1 MLSVPAEIPL
11 LPLPAV
17 LFPGTFLPVQLHDE
31 GHRALV
37 RECVDRSEQL
47 GVVLAPGDAGGARA
61 SVPCT
66 TGCLATVALLLYED
80 EHDQDQPIS
89 VVLYGE
95 RRMRVVDFV
104 QQDPYLTG
112 HVELLD
118 DYSGQ
123 QAERRIVRATALF
136 ERYLDLVRQ
145 RYDTDVVNLPLPN
158 DPIMASYLLASVLYL
173 PLETKQRWLES
184 ASAVHRLDE
193 QLAYLDA
200 ECDKLAMS
208 LQLSQFTHHVYTI
221 PDHRLYVRYVG
232 GN

>member
-1 MLSVPAEIPL
+1 MLSVPTEIPL

-17 LFPGTFLPVQLHDE
+17 LFPGTFLPLQFDE
-31 GHRALV
+31 DGQRDLV
-37 RECVDRSEQL
+37 RECVDRSGQL
-47 GVVLAPGDAGGARA
+47 GVVLTPGDTGGTRM

-80 EHDQDQPIS
+80 DREQPVS
-89 VVLYGE
+89 AVLYGE
-95 RRMRVVDFV
+95 RRMRVVDYV

-112 HVELLD
+112 RIELLD
-118 DYSGQ
+118 DYSGHN
-123 QAERRIVRATALF
+123 AERRITRATELF
-136 ERYLDLVRQ
+136 ERYLDLIRR
-145 RYDTDVVNLPLPN
+145 RYHTEVVNLPLPH

-184 ASAVHRLDE
+184 ASAAHRLDE
-193 QLAYLDA
+193 QLAYLSA

-221 PDHRLYVRYVG
+221 PDYRLYLRYIG